1 MTSDDKQK
9 KYSSRGH
16 SGAAPDADFYE
27 SVRQFWAGLPKYPL
41 DMAQNLSGTG
51 NRKLL
56 DDTTTLASRM
66 MEFGQARI
74 QADMSFMT
82 ALAQCKQPEDV
93 LSLQKD
99 WFETAVRDYRET
111 NAELVKAGMQLF
123 SDGVEAAEDVSE
135 EKAAPKK

>member
-1 MTSDDKQK
+1 MSSDAKQK

-16 SGAAPDADFYE
+16 SGAAPGADFYE
-27 SVRQFWAGLPKYPL
+27 SVRQFWDGMPKYPL
-41 DMAQNLSGTG
+41 DMVQNLSGTG

-56 DDTTTLASRM
+56 DETTTLASRM

-99 WFETAVRDYRET
+99 WFETAVRDYQET
-111 NAELVKAGMQLF
+111 NAELVKAGMQMF
-123 SDGVEAAEDVSE
+123 SDGVEAAEEVT